1 MNYGQEGLVFDQG
14 ETVKYV
20 GIDYDEHNKK
30 HYLVN
35 FQDMIFYLPEDE
47 VDLYDETEKQLINEY
62 DFDDVS
68 LYPQSIAI
76 SMDYSD
82 IRYPERFNGYVAK
95 SNANDY
101 DANTIVKVEVDNN
114 PKLNRHVFIIDNT
127 VQTQG
132 QLHIMFDNDLDKRY
146 WGQRVIK
153 TQLVESNSNLYDF
166 ANKYLYEQID
176 DDSTGGEVDFE

>member
-1 MNYGQEGLVFDQG
+1 MEYGQNGLTFDAG
-14 ETVKYV
+14 ETIEYI
-20 GIDYDEHNKK
+20 GIDYNEKGEK
-30 HYLVN
+30 FYMIE
-35 FQDMIFYLPEDE
+35 FQGDIYYIDAKD
-47 VDLYDETEKQLINEY
+47 VDLYDESEKQLINEY